1 MSIDP
6 TRCPI
11 PPGFELIGNF
21 SDDFEHFKDTTG
33 YDYGWVGYSKRWKN
47 SEIRSANIVA
57 GFQFKIGPN
66 AGKRWR
72 HTSETYETEDHPS
85 GDITLHFPRKDA
97 IGRGGYLVG
106 IKWEAD
112 LTTKA
117 SLNKEAPHGTYA
129 SAYGLENGFLSHKF
143 RDQSNPINLPPVRDG
158 QWHSFLAVIYNDW
171 YNYNSWVP
179 VFGPTI
185 GLWYSPVATYSF
197 DSFKFLGMGI
207 DMGNMQPRGP
217 LILGIEDSNTVW
229 GDDPFLPEHAL
240 QIRIDDVPTEQVE
253 IRNVYAANVRYIG
266 EIPPQNPPALCRSE
280 AKAISDAQTRIKE
293 LQTEYDVIQS
303 DLGDFTGTELE
314 IRKDR
319 LRHLRDFLI
328 PKAKSQLSTAK
339 FTYGECKKRLSN
351 LGVNP
356 DIGGG
361 LNHNLDNTLGSSS
374 HNTLNLPPS

>member
-1 MSIDP
+1 
-6 TRCPI
+6 
-11 PPGFELIGNF
+11 
-21 SDDFEHFKDTTG
+21 
-33 YDYGWVGYSKRWKN
+33 
-47 SEIRSANIVA
+47 
-57 GFQFKIGPN
+57 
-66 AGKRWR
+66 
-72 HTSETYETEDHPS
+72 
-85 GDITLHFPRKDA
+85 
-97 IGRGGYLVG
+97 
-106 IKWEAD
+106 
-112 LTTKA
+112 
-117 SLNKEAPHGTYA
+117 
-129 SAYGLENGFLSHKF
+129 
-143 RDQSNPINLPPVRDG
+143 
-158 QWHSFLAVIYNDW
+158 
-171 YNYNSWVP
+171 
-179 VFGPTI
+179 
-185 GLWYSPVATYSF
+185 
-197 DSFKFLGMGI
+197 MGI